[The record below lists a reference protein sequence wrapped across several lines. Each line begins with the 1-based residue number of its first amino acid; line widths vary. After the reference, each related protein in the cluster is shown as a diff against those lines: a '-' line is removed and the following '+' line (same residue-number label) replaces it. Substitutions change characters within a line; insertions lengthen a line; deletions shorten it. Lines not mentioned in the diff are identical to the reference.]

1 MFVKPAE
8 GRKVRH
14 PITKQHLDAEGA
26 EVPESTYWLR
36 RLAEGDVVRRRRA
49 WLRLPL
55 SSRRPKLRRSSARG
69 TEFQIN
75 NSAKRG
81 LNT

>member
-36 RLAEGDVVRRRRA
+36 RLAEGDVVPA
-49 WLRLPL
+49 APAAPALESP
-55 SSRRPKLRRSSARG
+55 PEIAP
-69 TEFQIN
+69 Q
-75 NSAKRG
+75 
-81 LNT
+81 